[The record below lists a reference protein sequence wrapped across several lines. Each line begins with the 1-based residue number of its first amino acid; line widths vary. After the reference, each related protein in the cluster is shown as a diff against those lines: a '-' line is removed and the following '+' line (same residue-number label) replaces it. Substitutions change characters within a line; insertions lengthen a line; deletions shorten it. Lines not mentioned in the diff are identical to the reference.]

1 MPRNNCD
8 LTSRPI
14 HQSRG
19 GDEDYPEC
27 GAGMAPDSPATRAH
41 WLIRW
46 VCPTKVSLRGADS
59 ARSEVQ
65 LTRFLQ

>member
-1 MPRNNCD
+1 MPPSNCD

-14 HQSRG
+14 PSAARRRRGLSRMSG
-19 GDEDYPEC
+19 QEWSRF
-27 GAGMAPDSPATRAH
+27 AGYSAH
-41 WLIRW
+41 WLTRC
-46 VCPTKVSLRGADS
+46 VCPKVSLREVDS